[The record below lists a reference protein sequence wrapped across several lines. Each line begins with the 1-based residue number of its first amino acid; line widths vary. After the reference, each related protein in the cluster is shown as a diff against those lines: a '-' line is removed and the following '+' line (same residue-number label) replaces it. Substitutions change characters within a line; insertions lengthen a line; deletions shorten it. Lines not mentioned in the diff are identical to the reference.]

1 MLLNKVN
8 LIGRVTKN
16 PEMSQVSGNRSFVAF
31 NIAVKRLSKDANGNY
46 ESDIIPCEVWGK
58 SAANF
63 VKYAAKGTL
72 IAVEAELRVDHF
84 TDKNGNNA
92 MRMRVLVNSWENL
105 ESRQTTMTRQG
116 NQSTQK
122 QGQENYSN
130 SQSNF
135 GNNNFNNFQGQNQN
149 QGGYQRNS
157 QVQNQGGNNN
167 SPTTSVPGGNLD
179 NPPQW

>member
-1 MLLNKVN
+1 MLLNKVS
-8 LIGRVTKN
+8 LIGRVTKE
-16 PEMSQVSGNRSFVAF
+16 PQMQQASGNRSFVVF
-31 NIAVKRLSKDANGNY
+31 NVAVKRLSKDANGNY

-116 NQSTQK
+116 NQQNQNQM
-122 QGQENYSN
+122 QGNYSN
-130 SQSNF
+130 NQSNNF
-135 GNNNFNNFQGQNQN
+135 GNNNFQNQSQGNYQQGSQPQN
-149 QGGYQRNS
+149 QGNF
-157 QVQNQGGNNN
+157 NNRPN
-167 SPTTSVPGGNLD
+167 SVPGENLD

>member
-8 LIGRVTKN
+8 LIGRVTKE
-16 PEMSQVSGNRSFVAF
+16 PQMQQTSGNRSFVAF

-46 ESDIIPCEVWGK
+46 GSDIIPCEVWGK

-116 NQSTQK
+116 NQQNQNQM
-122 QGQENYSN
+122 QGNYSN
-130 SQSNF
+130 NQSNNF
-135 GNNNFNNFQGQNQN
+135 GNNNFQNQSQGNYQQGSQPQN
-149 QGGYQRNS
+149 QGNF
-157 QVQNQGGNNN
+157 NNRPN
-167 SPTTSVPGGNLD
+167 SVPGENLD

>member
-1 MLLNKVN
+1 MLLNKVS
-8 LIGRVTKN
+8 LIGRVTKE
-16 PEMSQVSGNRSFVAF
+16 PQMQQASGNRSFVVF
-31 NIAVKRLSKDANGNY
+31 NVAVKRLSKDANGNY

-92 MRMRVLVNSWENL
+92 IRMRVLVNSWENL

-116 NQSTQK
+116 NQYQNQN
-122 QGQENYSN
+122 QGQGNYS
-130 SQSNF
+130 QSNNF
-135 GNNNFNNFQGQNQN
+135 GNNNFQSQNQQS
-149 QGGYQRNS
+149 QGGYQQAPQS
-157 QVQNQGGNNN
+157 QNQGNFNNRPN
-167 SPTTSVPGGNLD
+167 SVPGGNLD

>member
-1 MLLNKVN
+1 MLTNKLM

-16 PEMSQVSGNRSFVAF
+16 PEMSQANGNRSFVGF
-31 NIAVKRLSKDANGNY
+31 NIAVKHLSKDANGNY

-58 SAANF
+58 SAVNF
-63 VKYAAKGTL
+63 VKYAAKGSL

-116 NQSTQK
+116 NQQQNQN
-122 QGQENYSN
+122 QGQGNYS
-130 SQSNF
+130 SQSNNF
-135 GNNNFNNFQGQNQN
+135 GNNNFQSQNQQSQGDYQQAPQSQN
-149 QGGYQRNS
+149 QGNF
-157 QVQNQGGNNN
+157 NNRPN
-167 SPTTSVPGGNLD
+167 SVPGGNLD

>member
-1 MLLNKVN
+1 MLTNKLM

-16 PEMSQVSGNRSFVAF
+16 PEMSQASGNRSFVGF

-63 VKYAAKGTL
+63 VKYAAKGSL
-72 IAVEAELRVDHF
+72 IAIEAELRVDHF

-116 NQSTQK
+116 NQQQNQN
-122 QGQENYSN
+122 QGQGNYS
-130 SQSNF
+130 QSNNF
-135 GNNNFNNFQGQNQN
+135 GNNNFQSQNQQS
-149 QGGYQRNS
+149 QGGYQQAPRS
-157 QVQNQGGNNN
+157 QNQGNFNNHSN
-167 SPTTSVPGGNLD
+167 SVPGGNLD